1 MNKRYILAGSVGLVV
16 LFLLGAVIGLLGRGN
31 NTPYAAWWLP
41 FWIVLFTSSIGA
53 YYSRQ
58 TAFRIQRKRRKGVKI
73 MIEALQAFVGKR
85 CEIIISGYGAS
96 KVNGVVMSAQ
106 DNWMAVKTG
115 KPGNETVAMV
125 NADYIMR
132 IQEKR

>member
-1 MNKRYILAGSVGLVV
+1 
-16 LFLLGAVIGLLGRGN
+16 
-31 NTPYAAWWLP
+31 
-41 FWIVLFTSSIGA
+41 
-53 YYSRQ
+53 
-58 TAFRIQRKRRKGVKI
+58 